1 MEVGVY
7 VVLNKKV
14 EVVELKELVVDA
26 KSAKQLDDQSYCE
39 FGNSLVFV
47 LYLSCLGK

>member
-14 EVVELKELVVDA
+14 EVVQLKELVVDA
-26 KSAKQLDDQSYCE
+26 KKCQAARLTKLIV
-39 FGNSLVFV
+39 SLKLVVVCIISVFFR
-47 LYLSCLGK
+47 

>member
-14 EVVELKELVVDA
+14 EVVQLKELVVDA
-26 KSAKQLDDQSYCE
+26 KKCQAARLTKVIV
-39 FGNSLVFV
+39 SLETRCC
-47 LYLSCLGK
+47 LYYICTV